1 MKAHFFHVVALLIL
15 ALPFRSGAQIPRT
28 ISYQGVLADAQGNPK
43 ADASYTFTFR
53 VYDSPTGGTAL
64 WAESKPLLTKRGL
77 FSTVLGNQTSFGPA
91 VQFDKP
97 YWLGIQVGTDPELTP
112 RIAFTSVGYSLNSE
126 RADTALY
133 VKNAITSAKILDGTI
148 QRVDVVGNFKAP
160 YADTADAA
168 RTSAPTGAA
177 SGDLTGTYP
186 NPTIVNDAVTSA
198 KILDGTIQFAD
209 IGQNGAAAG
218 QVMKW
223 NGSAWV
229 TSNDSVGSGSGVWQL
244 NGTKAYYTAG
254 NVGIGT
260 STPGEV
266 LDVIG
271 NPTFGTDTARL
282 SLGSTSL
289 GFNRRV
295 ATGEIFFNGS
305 HAYQFQHT
313 QSATQGS
320 DFLALQVY
328 DPAGANITPS
338 AWSVNGF
345 GNIGIG
351 TATPNAPLG
360 FPPALGKK
368 ITLYPGATGDVGIS
382 VQGSLLQIYADHP
395 NADIAFG
402 YDQAGTLTERF
413 RIQGNG
419 NVGIG
424 TAAPGE
430 VLDVIGNPT
439 FGTGVSR
446 LSMGSTS
453 LAFNRRVA
461 TGAIYSAGAH
471 AYQFQHTQSA
481 TQGSDFLALQVYD
494 PAGANITPS
503 AWSVNGFGN
512 IGIGTATPNAPLGFP
527 PALGKKITLYPGATG
542 DVGISVQGSLL
553 QIYADHP
560 NADIAFGYDQ
570 AGTLT
575 ERFRIQGNGNVG
587 IGTAAPGEVLDVIG
601 NPTFGTGVSRLSM
614 GSTSLAFN
622 RRVATGAIYS
632 AGAHAYQFQHTQSA
646 TQGSDY
652 LALEVYNT
660 AGANVTPSA
669 LSVNGFGNV
678 GIGTASP
685 NAPLG
690 FPPALGKKITLYPG
704 GTGDAGFAVAGN
716 RLQIYSDN
724 PNADVAI
731 GYDAAGTFNERFA
744 VKPGGAVAV
753 NGNAGATGQ
762 MLQSNGSAS
771 AATWASP
778 TNSLYNNTYQAS
790 STSNVTLTSTSPQ
803 TLIPGMTQTFVVSG
817 NAKVLVTYTIPVYA
831 LSCALCGA
839 SALFVDVLL
848 DNNRANRNEIDV
860 ANNSNQLL
868 NGTILVSVSS
878 GTHTVEL
885 QARPPIGPDV
895 RVGGV
900 GILASIMTLQ
910 VIQQ

>member
-481 TQGSDFLALQVYD
+481 TQGSD
-494 PAGANITPS
+494 
-503 AWSVNGFGN
+503 
-512 IGIGTATPNAPLGFP
+512 
-527 PALGKKITLYPGATG
+527 
-542 DVGISVQGSLL
+542 
-553 QIYADHP
+553 
-560 NADIAFGYDQ
+560 
-570 AGTLT
+570 
-575 ERFRIQGNGNVG
+575 
-587 IGTAAPGEVLDVIG
+587 
-601 NPTFGTGVSRLSM
+601 
-614 GSTSLAFN
+614 
-622 RRVATGAIYS
+622 
-632 AGAHAYQFQHTQSA
+632 
-646 TQGSDY
+646 Y

-744 VKPGGAVAV
+744 VKPSGAVAV

>member
-289 GFNRRV
+289 GFNRRG

-305 HAYQFQHT
+305 
-313 QSATQGS
+313 
-320 DFLALQVY
+320 
-328 DPAGANITPS
+328 
-338 AWSVNGF
+338 
-345 GNIGIG
+345 
-351 TATPNAPLG
+351 
-360 FPPALGKK
+360 
-368 ITLYPGATGDVGIS
+368 
-382 VQGSLLQIYADHP
+382 
-395 NADIAFG
+395 
-402 YDQAGTLTERF
+402 
-413 RIQGNG
+413 
-419 NVGIG
+419 
-424 TAAPGE
+424 
-430 VLDVIGNPT
+430 
-439 FGTGVSR
+439 
-446 LSMGSTS
+446 
-453 LAFNRRVA
+453 
-461 TGAIYSAGAH
+461 H

-744 VKPGGAVAV
+744 VKPSGAVAV